1 MFQENPNNNN
11 LSSILPCE
19 QLLTAKSVLTDV
31 SSEIY
36 DLVNQVNTQ
45 IAISY
50 PHIALVCNPFSQSP
64 YYEYQPQNCA
74 ANTIR
79 IGDIPKSRYAFQ
91 CYEDFIF
98 RFVKNFGHLVGDLIQ
113 KKHWYPA
120 HPFAEGRWMFSEI
133 VEFHCYDKY
142 M

>member
-1 MFQENPNNNN
+1 MFQENPNNNS

-31 SSEIY
+31 
-36 DLVNQVNTQ
+36 NTQ

-50 PHIALVCNPFSQSP
+50 PDIALVCNPFSQPP

-79 IGDIPKSRYAFQ
+79 IGDIPKKSIGLGSFEELR
-91 CYEDFIF
+91 
-98 RFVKNFGHLVGDLIQ
+98 
-113 KKHWYPA
+113 YPA
-120 HPFAEGRWMFSEI
+120 HPFADGIPEI